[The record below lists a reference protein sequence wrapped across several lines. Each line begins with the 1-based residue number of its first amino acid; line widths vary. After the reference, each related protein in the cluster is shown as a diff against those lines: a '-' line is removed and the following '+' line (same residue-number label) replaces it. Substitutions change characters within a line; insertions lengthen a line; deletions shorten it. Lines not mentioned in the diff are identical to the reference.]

1 MEKRVGFGIV
11 GLGVIADTHAVAL
24 SKGRNCFLAGAFDV
38 VPGKAEAFCQKHGG
52 TPYEDLDAF
61 LADTRIDA
69 VCVTT
74 PSGYHLDPV
83 MAAIK
88 AGKHVL
94 VEKPLEI
101 TVERCDEI
109 ITAAKQAGV
118 KLSSVFQS
126 RFHEAPRLIKQAI
139 EDGRFGKI
147 VLADAQIKWFRT
159 QEYYDSGAWRGTW
172 KVDGGGVLMNQSI
185 HAIDLLQWFMGPVK
199 EVSAFTSTLAH
210 ERIEVEDTGAAVLK
224 FESGALGVV
233 EGTTGAYPGTLKKIE
248 ICGSKG
254 SALLE
259 EESLK
264 VWKFDEETEEDD
276 RIRARFLDATSSG
289 GGASDPKAINTHGH
303 ERQFEDFADAIIQDV
318 DPFITGEDAKK
329 SVEIIRAIYES
340 AQSEK
345 LVKL

>member
-1 MEKRVGFGIV
+1 MEKKVGFGIV
-11 GLGVIADTHAVAL
+11 GLGVIADTHATAL
-24 SKGRNCFLAGAFDV
+24 SHGKNCFLAGAFDV
-38 VPGKAEAFCQKHGG
+38 VPGKAETFCKKYGG
-52 TPYEDLDAF
+52 TPYDNLDAF
-61 LADTRIDA
+61 LANPEIEA

-83 MAAIK
+83 LASVK
-88 AGKHVL
+88 AGKNVL

-109 ITAAKQAGV
+109 IAAAQKAGV

-126 RFHEAPRLIKQAI
+126 RFHDAPRLIKKAI
-139 EDGRFGKI
+139 DDGRFGKI

-185 HAIDLLQWFMGPVK
+185 HAIDLLQWFMGEVK
-199 EVSAFTSTLAH
+199 EVSAITSTLAH

-224 FESGALGVV
+224 FANGAIGVI
-233 EGTTGAYPGTLKKIE
+233 EGTTGAYPGALKKIE

-254 SALLE
+254 SVLLE

-264 VWKFDEETEEDD
+264 VWKFDDETEEDD
-276 RIRARFLDATSSG
+276 RIRKEFLEATSSG

-303 ERQFEDFADAIIQDV
+303 ERQFEDFADAILQDRE
-318 DPFITGEDAKK
+318 PFITGEDAKK

-345 LVKL
+345 FVKL

>member
-1 MEKRVGFGIV
+1 MEKKVGFGII
-11 GLGVIADTHAVAL
+11 GLGVIADTHAIAL
-24 SKGRNCFLAGAFDV
+24 SRGRNCRLAGAFDV
-38 VPGKAEAFCQKHGG
+38 VPGKAEAFCKRYGG
-52 TPYEDLDAF
+52 TPYDKLEAF
-61 LADTRIDA
+61 LADPRIEA

-74 PSGYHLDPV
+74 PSGYHLDSV
-83 MAAIK
+83 LAAIG

-109 ITAAKQAGV
+109 ITAAKHAGV

-126 RFHEAPRLIKQAI
+126 RFHDAPRLIKKAI
-139 EDGRFGKI
+139 EGGRFGKI

-185 HAIDLLQWFMGPVK
+185 HAIDLLQWFMGPVT

-224 FESGALGVV
+224 FANGALGVI
-233 EGTTGAYPGTLKKIE
+233 EGSTGAYPGTLKKIE

-254 SALLE
+254 SVLLE

-264 VWKFDEETEEDD
+264 VWKFVDETDEDE
-276 RIRARFLDATSSG
+276 RIRAEFLDATSSG

-303 ERQFEDFADAIIQDV
+303 ERQFEDFADAILQDRE
-318 DPFITGEDAKK
+318 PFITGEDARK

-340 AQSEK
+340 AQAER

>member
-1 MEKRVGFGIV
+1 MEKKVGFGII
-11 GLGVIADTHAVAL
+11 GLGVIADTHAIAL
-24 SKGRNCFLAGAFDV
+24 SHGRNCFLAGAFDV
-38 VPGKAEAFCQKHGG
+38 VPGKAESFCRKYGG
-52 TPYEDLDAF
+52 TPYDKLDVF
-61 LADTRIDA
+61 LADPRIEA
-69 VCVTT
+69 VCITT

-83 MAAIK
+83 LAAMR
-88 AGKHVL
+88 AGKHAL

-101 TVERCDEI
+101 TAERCDEI
-109 ITAAKQAGV
+109 INAAKHAGV
-118 KLSSVFQS
+118 KLSGIFQS
-126 RFHEAPRLIKQAI
+126 RFHDAPRLIKKAI
-139 EDGRFGKI
+139 EDGKFGTI

-185 HAIDLLQWFMGPVK
+185 HAIDLLQWFMGEVK
-199 EVSAFTSTLAH
+199 EVSAFTSTSAH

-224 FESGALGVV
+224 FANGAIGVI

-264 VWKFDEETEEDD
+264 VWKFVDETDEDE
-276 RIRARFLDATSSG
+276 RIRAEFLEATSSG
-289 GGASDPKAINTHGH
+289 GGASDPRAINTHGH
-303 ERQFEDFADAIIQDV
+303 ERQFEDFADAILHDRA
-318 DPFITGEDAKK
+318 PFITGEDAKK

-340 AQSEK
+340 AQSK
-345 LVKL
+345 QLVRL